1 MTAPEAEVLHLP
13 LPETLPQHP
22 FRKDVIQPAGAGHV
36 ATGMGTPA
44 DAGAMDS
51 STGHQAVTIAVITIR
66 VPAVRA
72 MYNRQ
77 AVNRVSLCVKTT
89 ARVVEVR
96 AHIIV
101 LTVVVPVMHVQET
114 VGKVTHLIRIIYG
127 VAELMVTASVT

>member
-1 MTAPEAEVLHLP
+1 MTAPEAEALHLL
-13 LPETLPQHP
+13 LPETLLQHP
-22 FRKDVIQPAGAGHV
+22 FRKDAKVRTGEGRA
-36 ATGMGTPA
+36 ATGMEMPA
-44 DAGAMDS
+44 DVGVMDS
-51 STGHQAVTIAVITIR
+51 LTGHQAVTIAAITIR

>member
-1 MTAPEAEVLHLP
+1 MTAPEAEALHL
-13 LPETLPQHP
+13 LLLEILLQHP
-22 FRKDVIQPAGAGHV
+22 FRKDAIPAAGEGHV
-36 ATGMGTPA
+36 ATGMETPA
-44 DAGAMDS
+44 DVGVMDS
-51 STGHQAVTIAVITIR
+51 LTGHQAVTIVAITIR